1 MDKIS
6 FLKYWHSFDNL
17 LKIIQHI
24 CKFVWTLI
32 KFFFKISLAKL
43 KDDEEGSMM
52 PDDIVNFND
61 VLRIERFQTFILS
74 IL

>member
-17 LKIIQHI
+17 LKVVQHI
-24 CKFVWTLI
+24 CKFVWAFF
-32 KFFFKISLAKL
+32 KFFLEISLAKL
-43 KDDEEGSMM
+43 KDDEEGAMV
-52 PDDIVNFND
+52 PDDIMNFDD
-61 VLRIERFQTFILS
+61 VLRIERFQTFIFS